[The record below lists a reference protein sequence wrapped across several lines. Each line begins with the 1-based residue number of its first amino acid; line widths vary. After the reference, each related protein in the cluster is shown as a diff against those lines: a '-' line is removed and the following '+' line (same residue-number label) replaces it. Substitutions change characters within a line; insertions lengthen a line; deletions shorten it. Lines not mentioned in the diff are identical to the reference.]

1 MALFTLE
8 FRFDYG
14 AGGCLWAGD
23 DYTRDQLGVGPL
35 DATVFDLEGKV
46 LQRPRLSLSRA
57 THAIIE
63 ELDDQHSG
71 YLNPKYPPDPSLWTQ
86 VLCNSFNERVENL
99 LLLLKRELGPDFE
112 IIDQQF
118 RYTEDPTLAEYL
130 SVNPDL
136 SAIDTFLSPRGH

>member
-1 MALFTLE
+1 MAKFTLK

-35 DATVFDLEGKV
+35 DATVFDLQGNV
-46 LQRPRLSLSRA
+46 LQGPGLSLSGE

-86 VLCNSFNERVENL
+86 GLCDSFNERVENL
-99 LLLLKRELGPDFE
+99 VLRLRRELGPDFE
-112 IIDQQF
+112 IIDRQC
-118 RYTEDPTLAEYL
+118 RYTEDPALAAYL

-136 SAIDTFLSPRGH
+136 SPMTTFPSPRGH